1 MSIERPS
8 RKNSLNHSMVDR
20 FVGELETA
28 ATDDTLRV
36 VVISALGPDFCSGAD
51 WVASNVAD
59 APRPRTGSLQR
70 RVGLQAHR
78 LVQLLTEIQLPV
90 VCSVRGWAAGLG
102 CQLALAADFAVAS
115 TTARFWEPFR
125 ERGFTPDSGATWLL
139 PRLVGIARAK
149 ELLMLGRELTGEE
162 AANWGLIY
170 RAVPDAAL
178 DATVDELVE
187 SLATGP
193 TAALGLA
200 KHCIHRSLE
209 LSMSQAMEL
218 EAFSLELASR
228 SADFK
233 EGLEAF
239 RQKRRPEFKGR

>member
-1 MSIERPS
+1 M
-8 RKNSLNHSMVDR
+8 
-20 FVGELETA
+20 
-28 ATDDTLRV
+28 
-36 VVISALGPDFCSGAD
+36 
-51 WVASNVAD
+51 
-59 APRPRTGSLQR
+59 
-70 RVGLQAHR
+70 
-78 LVQLLTEIQLPV
+78 LTEIQLPV

-162 AANWGLIY
+162 AASWGLIY
-170 RAVPDAAL
+170 RAVPDASL

-187 SLATGP
+187 RLATGP

-239 RQKRRPEFKGR
+239 RQKRPPEFKGR